1 MEAFLESL
9 DFWSWWILALLLF
22 VLELSA
28 PGVVFLFIAVAAAIT
43 GVVAWVLPDLGWQIS
58 FVVFALL
65 SVVSV
70 VVGRKVWRPGK
81 VETADPTL
89 NRRANQY
96 VGKTF
101 TLDTAV
107 KNGRGRLN
115 VGDSSWLAKGPDL
128 PAGTKVRVT
137 AVDGSILEIEA
148 AE

>member
-43 GVVAWVLPDLGWQIS
+43 GVVAWILPDLGWQIS
-58 FVVFALL
+58 FVIFALL

-81 VETADPTL
+81 VKTEDPTL
-89 NRRANQY
+89 NRRADQY

-107 KNGRGRLN
+107 ENGRGRLN

-128 PAGTKVRVT
+128 PAGTKVRVA
-137 AVDGSILEIEA
+137 AVDGSILEVEA

>member
-81 VETADPTL
+81 VETEDPTL